1 MSSESILALARRPR
15 QANLAAV
22 WLVIIG
28 FCGCEDDRANRDLP
42 MPIGHLISRSQPHD
56 PIVPLPA
63 SGQLDAKSRLGKLL
77 FHDPRLSNDNTIS
90 CASCHDIA
98 NGGDD
103 SRSLAVGIGGAGGT
117 LNSPSVLNATYNM
130 AQFWDGRAQSLEEQV
145 PGPIH
150 AANEMGSNWDE
161 VIAKLKADQDIH
173 AQFRLLFSDGI
184 TPQSITECIVAYESL
199 LTTPD
204 APFDRYLRGEENAV
218 SEEAL
223 AGYRLFTELG
233 CAACHQGRSVG
244 GNLFQEFGVMLDAA
258 FAIQNSEMHSTTK
271 QRYKVP
277 TLRNV
282 ELTAPYLHDGSAATL
297 EEAVAVMGEY
307 QLGAELSDD
316 EIRSLIL
323 FLRSLTGVL
332 SEELK

>member
-1 MSSESILALARRPR
+1 MSSESKWVLARWPR
-15 QANLAAV
+15 QANLAAI
-22 WLVIIG
+22 WLVAIG
-28 FCGCEDDRANRDLP
+28 FCGCEDDRQNRDLAL
-42 MPIGHLISRSQPHD
+42 PIGHLISRSQPHD

-77 FHDPRLSNDNTIS
+77 FHDSRLSHDNTIS

-98 NGGDD
+98 QGGDD
-103 SRSLAVGIGGAGGT
+103 GRSLAVGIGGAAGA
-117 LNSPSVLNATYNM
+117 LNSPSVLNATYNI
-130 AQFWDGRAQSLEEQV
+130 AQFWDGRAQSLEDQV

-150 AANEMGSNWDE
+150 AANEMGSNWNE
-161 VIAKLKADQDIH
+161 VIAKLKADQVIH
-173 AQFRLLFSDGI
+173 AQFRLLFPDGI
-184 TPQSITECIVAYESL
+184 TPQSITECIVAYERL

-223 AGYRLFTELG
+223 TGYRLFTQLG

-244 GNLFQEFGVMLDAA
+244 GNLFQELGVMFNAA
-258 FAIQNSEMHSTTK
+258 SASENSGMHSIAK

-316 EIRSLIL
+316 EIRSLVL